1 MPPPL
6 HSPLHVKSFSWLVLP
21 KWPAAHL
28 FGQPAKFI
36 GGKDN
41 GDGGTHKPSGQWMT
55 VYFPR
60 LSILPDVHDESD
72 EAKDVFCRVREPSL

>member
-1 MPPPL
+1 MQVAL
-6 HSPLHVKSFSWLVLP
+6 FSWLVLP

-28 FGQPAKFI
+28 FGQPVNFI

-55 VYFPR
+55 VSVAR
-60 LSILPDVHDESD
+60 VSILPDVHEDSD
-72 EAKDVFCRVREPSL
+72 EAKDVFRRVRWLPSE